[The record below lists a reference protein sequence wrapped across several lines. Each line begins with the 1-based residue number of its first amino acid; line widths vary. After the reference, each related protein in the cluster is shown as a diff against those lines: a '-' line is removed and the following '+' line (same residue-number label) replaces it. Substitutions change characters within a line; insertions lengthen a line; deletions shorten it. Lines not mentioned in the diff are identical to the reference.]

1 MKKSRAIELLGGTP
15 RKAADA
21 MGYRA
26 VQTIYLWPD
35 ELPRSTSDRVLG
47 VIARI
52 EAAKA
57 PQSSAEHEG
66 RANG

>member
-35 ELPRSTSDRVLG
+35 ELPQSTSDRVMG
-47 VIARI
+47 VVARI
-52 EAAKA
+52 AASKSA
-57 PQSSAEHEG
+57 LSSAEHGECV
-66 RANG
+66 NG

>member
-52 EAAKA
+52 SAEKA
-57 PQSSAEHEG
+57 IQSSAEHEE